1 MEGAQHGHVG
11 RRRLGWHCGGP
22 GLNPRYEEGGHVNP
36 KHSPQRTRQTRTRRG
51 RVFAASF
58 AAKISRRKLV
68 LPYLLWALLFIIVP
82 ILLIIYY
89 SLCVETDSGLV
100 FSLQNYSRVFQPIYL
115 RIMWR
120 SVALAFMCTLF
131 CLVMGYPVAYIMASK
146 EYARKGFLL
155 FLFLV
160 PMWMNFL
167 LRTYS
172 WLTILERNGIINS
185 VLSVFGLPNI
195 DLLYNEE
202 AVILGMIYNF
212 LPFMILPIYTVLKKM
227 DQSVIEAAQDLG
239 ADSRTVFLRVTVPL
253 SMPGVISGV
262 TMVFMPAVT
271 TFIVSDLLGGAQFML
286 IGNLIEQQ
294 FLKIRDWNFGSAVSV
309 ILMTLIIASVAIFSM
324 VDKDSEGGALF

>member
-1 MEGAQHGHVG
+1 M
-11 RRRLGWHCGGP
+11 
-22 GLNPRYEEGGHVNP
+22 
-36 KHSPQRTRQTRTRRG
+36 
-51 RVFAASF
+51 
-58 AAKISRRKLV
+58 SRRKLV